1 MPLVGGYSRKA
12 ISERIRQLVKEGYDR
27 RQAVAISY
35 AKAREAAKK
44 IKDPHKRAA
53 ILRRLSKGKKGD

>member
-1 MPLVGGYSRKA
+1 VPLVGGYSQKA
-12 ISERIRQLVKEGYDR
+12 ISERIRQLVREGYDR
-27 RQAVAISY
+27 RQAAAISY

-53 ILRRLSKGKKGD
+53 ILRRLSRKKGD